1 MNVKHGEWW
10 VGVFIINF
18 LVPRWLSKFNLI
30 ISMNSFRWLHHD
42 NYQRR
47 SLAPVR

>member
-1 MNVKHGEWW
+1 M
-10 VGVFIINF
+10 GVLQINIASKVFVLNNLFIS
-18 LVPRWLSKFNLI
+18 V
-30 ISMNSFRWLHHD
+30 NSFRYQQLD